1 MKEICINN
9 KNKNYKVYVDND
21 ITKIFL
27 AFNEHKLKNTDKFYI
42 ITDDKVYSLYEEKL
56 RLLMKDYNYK
66 IFVFNQGEENK
77 TYKTVEKIY
86 NFLIDNNA
94 DRNSVLVAFGGGIVG
109 DIVGFAA
116 ATFMRGI
123 RYINVPTTLISQ
135 VDSAIGGKV
144 AYNIN
149 GIKNVIGCFYDP
161 VFVFISVNFLKTLNK
176 MQFISGLGE
185 VIKYALIKSPEL
197 LKYLKEN
204 IKAIMELENDKLMY
218 IVKECLKIK
227 ASVVEKD
234 YKDLGYRNI
243 LNFGHTIGHA
253 IESDSKYLIPHG
265 IAVALGSLVSI
276 KISEMKLNLN
286 SNIYKEIE
294 ELYKKISI
302 ETFYKVDNLNSFL
315 YSIKHDKKM
324 EDNNIK
330 FTLLEDIGACKIKVD
345 VNEDEIIKA
354 LEESIGRSY

>member
-1 MKEICINN
+1 MI
-9 KNKNYKVYVDND
+9 
-21 ITKIFL
+21 
-27 AFNEHKLKNTDKFYI
+27 
-42 ITDDKVYSLYEEKL
+42 
-56 RLLMKDYNYK
+56 
-66 IFVFNQGEENK
+66 
-77 TYKTVEKIY
+77 
-86 NFLIDNNA
+86 
-94 DRNSVLVAFGGGIVG
+94 AFGGGIVG

-161 VFVFISVNFLKTLNK
+161 IFVFISVNFLKTLNK

-185 VIKYALIKSPEL
+185 VIKYGLIKSPEL

-204 IKAIMELENDKLMY
+204 IKAVMELENDKLMY

-227 ASVVEKD
+227 ASVVEED

-253 IESDSKYLIPHG
+253 IETDSSYLIPHG

-276 KISEMKLNLN
+276 KLSEMKLNLN
-286 SNIYKEIE
+286 PNIYIEIE
-294 ELYKKISI
+294 DIYKKITI

-324 EDNNIK
+324 ENNNIK
-330 FTLLEDIGACKIKVD
+330 FTLLENVGACKIKVD
-345 VNEDEIIKA
+345 VSEEEIIKA
-354 LEESIGRSY
+354 LKESIGRSY